1 MKMYKVISV
10 IFLCVFSISVAF
22 SQKGKGQDNKKVNN
36 AQDTE
41 QQSARPDNQGGKDN
55 QHKQEQTKKREN
67 TGKKDQKEEQTQTR
81 EQKKDGDQH
90 QVREQK
96 KEGEQRG
103 RGHAYGRDKGDIS
116 GRDFG
121 MIRSE
126 ESRNKMKGKFDDAD
140 AELDRQ
146 DNVVSGMFNNIE
158 QARTRNEEKYQ
169 KGTISKSE
177 YEHNKNKIQE
187 AEQIA
192 TQAQIRVKDEKK
204 KVENSRKQME
214 E

>member
-10 IFLCVFSISVAF
+10 IFLCVFSISVVF
-22 SQKGKGQDNKKVNN
+22 SQKGKGQDNKKGNN
-36 AQDTE
+36 TQDTE
-41 QQSARPDNQGGKDN
+41 QQSTRPDNQGGKDN
-55 QHKQEQTKKREN
+55 QHKQDQTQARDN
-67 TGKKDQKEEQTQTR
+67 TGKKDQKGEQTQER
-81 EQKKDGDQH
+81 EQKKDG
-90 QVREQK
+90 EQSGK
-96 KEGEQRG
+96 
-103 RGHAYGRDKGDIS
+103 GHAYGRDKGDMS

-146 DNVVSGMFNNIE
+146 ENVVSGMFDNIE

-177 YEHNKNKIQE
+177 YEENKTKIQE

-192 TQAQIRVKDEKK
+192 TQAQTRVREEKR